1 MTAASY
7 ELRFARSLYQPAAV
21 RQAVDT
27 YADFANITTEEGDA
41 YTVVTL
47 QPADDV
53 DGLELRGEF
62 QNFVL
67 ARSVGPRT

>member
-7 ELRFARSLYQPAAV
+7 DLRFAKSLYQPLAV
-21 RQAVDT
+21 RQAVET
-27 YADFANITTEEGDA
+27 YADFATITTEEGDTH
-41 YTVVTL
+41 TVVSL

-53 DGLELRGEF
+53 DGAELRGEF